1 MSKVTRVPPRM
12 SLRPLAAGEVE
23 LLVYGDIGEN
33 WWGGESVTAKAVVDQ
48 LSAANATLVNV
59 RINSYGGSVADG
71 IAIYNALKQHPG
83 LVRVTVDGVAVSAA
97 SLIAMAGD
105 EVVMPPTAVMMIH
118 APWGVSAGNAVDM
131 REMAEV
137 LDTYARAM
145 SEAYASKTGRPIEEM
160 LALLS
165 DGKDHWYT
173 AREAFEAGFADSVAG
188 DAPAEGDTDPDL
200 SAALSGVTRY
210 LGSAPTR
217 IAAALRGRQPKQ
229 GDTPMTAPNA
239 AAAPVAD
246 IQAQAVQAVR
256 ERNDRIHGAL
266 RDVMDCA
273 GIRDLYESALRDP
286 TMSVESVQ
294 ARALAILGAG
304 AAPAAGGTPRVDVVV
319 DERDRMIEGV
329 SSAILARSGMAAH
342 DPSNNYN
349 GIKLQQVVRMCLQR
363 AGVSGL
369 DRMSGT
375 QLADK
380 VFALHG
386 SSDFPLLTAN
396 TANKALRAAYDAA
409 PQTWRTWCA
418 VGEVSDFKANSRIQL
433 GTFNSLA
440 EIKPGGEYTY
450 GSVGEEAET
459 ITAVTKGKGLALTR
473 QLIIN
478 DDLGAFTSA
487 ARAMGFAAQRTVN
500 EDVYTRLFAS
510 TAMSDGGALFN
521 STAVTTAGGHANLA
535 GSGGAISATTLATA
549 RAAMALQK
557 DKNLRTPLNLRPRYL
572 LVPEGKLQV
581 AYDVLRP
588 FVAATGG
595 SNFVVDLGLTLVSDA
610 NLDANSSTAWF
621 LVADQNIAPLIE
633 VDFLDGN
640 QVPYVAEAIDWETDA
655 MKFKVR
661 LDYGVQAID
670 WRAGY
675 KNPGA

>member
-1 MSKVTRVPPRM
+1 MSKLTRLPPRM
-12 SLRPLAAGEVE
+12 SLRPVASGEVE

-48 LSAANATLVNV
+48 LSAAKATLVHV

-71 IAIYNALKQHPG
+71 IAIYNALKQHPA

-145 SEAYASKTGRPIEEM
+145 SEAYAAKTGRPIEEM

-173 AREAFEAGFADSVAG
+173 AREALEAGFADSVAG

-217 IAAALRGRQPKQ
+217 IAAALRGRQPQQ

-304 AAPAAGGTPRVDVVV
+304 TSPAAGGAPRVDVVV

-329 SSAILARSGMAAH
+329 SNAILARSGMAPH
-342 DPSNNYN
+342 DAGNNYN
-349 GIKLQQVVRMCLQR
+349 GIKLQQVVRMCLAR
-363 AGVSGL
+363 AGVGGL

-418 VGEVSDFKANSRIQL
+418 IGEVSDFKANSRIQL

-535 GSGGAISATTLATA
+535 GSGGAVTAANLAA
-549 RAAMALQK
+549 GRAAMALQK
-557 DKNLRTPLNLRPRYL
+557 DKNLRTPLNLRPRFL

-588 FVAATGG
+588 FVAASGG

-610 NLDANSSTAWF
+610 NMDANSTTAWF